1 MNDFQSINDIVNES
15 VKNSSYITVVISS
28 CIFILYTIIIRI
40 IDYFKAKDKNK
51 PLIEMANALKENTAN
66 IVKLNSVLDKTL
78 QEAERQRVRHCE
90 IAIEDGFRGFA
101 YKIIQSCIQIIA
113 HNNIK
118 DNKDLIINNIHK
130 LVSIEYYNLYASLST
145 YEINEINV
153 ANKLKEEWITE
164 VVDNIVAIVFN
175 KQSETAR
182 IAQLTNRLDLAI
194 NGYLTLVNNKIFNT

>member
-51 PLIEMANALKENTAN
+51 PLIEMANALKENTDN

-153 ANKLKEEWITE
+153 ASKLKEEWITE